1 MGPRVYDARIRPS
14 GENNTD
20 AATLVTV
27 NLFVR
32 SFSKIDDVK
41 MVSSGWMAR
50 SGMTRTLSIMSHP
63 ITFNYGNTQN
73 SLIDVRNASNGLLWA
88 DSITIGMAFYYVYTD

>member
-1 MGPRVYDARIRPS
+1 MND
-14 GENNTD
+14 TD

-41 MVSSGWMAR
+41 MVR
-50 SGMTRTLSIMSHP
+50 SLFINMYDGYQIYSVHIIL
-63 ITFNYGNTQN
+63 
-73 SLIDVRNASNGLLWA
+73 
-88 DSITIGMAFYYVYTD
+88 

>member
-41 MVSSGWMAR
+41 MVSGWR
-50 SGMTRTLSIMSHP
+50 SGMTRTLSIISHP
-63 ITFNYGNTQN
+63 ITFNYGNTLN
-73 SLIDVRNASNGLLWA
+73 SLIHVRNGS
-88 DSITIGMAFYYVYTD
+88 DTIDYCEQIP